1 MLSIF
6 SYMKIKTTM
15 TYTITPFR
23 RLKLETVIIPSAGE
37 AV

>member
-23 RLKLETVIIPSAGE
+23 KVKTRNSDYTQCW
-37 AV
+37 